1 MTPYYYVY
9 KYGDKA
15 PRVRHST
22 LHDATQEAER
32 LAKENPG
39 SYFEILQCL
48 GFSRTTEASTFWVDG
63 AGPAG
68 SKDPSY
74 RYYRDRNYSNQYYRV
89 SVECGTVEGA
99 TTINPEW
106 EATTYKPTRGW
117 VSISENELPKL
128 IEP

>member
-9 KYGDKA
+9 KYGDNA
-15 PRVRHST
+15 PRVRHCT
-22 LHDATQEAER
+22 LRAATQEAER

-63 AGPAG
+63 AGPAD

-74 RYYRDRNYSNQYYRV
+74 HYYRDNRFRNQYYRV
-89 SVECGTVEGA
+89 PVEGGTVEWA
-99 TTINPEW
+99 THLNPEW
-106 EATTYKPTRGW
+106 EATTYKPTQGW
-117 VSISENELPKL
+117 GSISENELPARIK
-128 IEP
+128 P

>member
-9 KYGDKA
+9 KYGGNA

-22 LHDATQEAER
+22 LHAATQEAER
-32 LAKENPG
+32 LAKEDPG

-48 GFSRTTEASTFWVDG
+48 GFSRTSEASTFWVDG

-74 RYYRDRNYSNQYYRV
+74 QHRS
-89 SVECGTVEGA
+89 SH
-99 TTINPEW
+99 
-106 EATTYKPTRGW
+106 EA
-117 VSISENELPKL
+117 
-128 IEP
+128 